1 MGKLKERKIGEK
13 IMKVVMEPKYAK
25 YKHGDKVYFVPTPAS
40 RIINLKMFEVY
51 EATVYQSAA
60 RTENG
65 AITGIYYMLEVIR
78 GHDDPQYL
86 VTTDSYIFKDEYSA
100 GLYAV
105 GASNFAEKEV
115 VNIK

>member
-1 MGKLKERKIGEK
+1 
-13 IMKVVMEPKYAK
+13 
-25 YKHGDKVYFVPTPAS
+25 
-40 RIINLKMFEVY
+40 
-51 EATVYQSAA
+51 
-60 RTENG
+60 
-65 AITGIYYMLEVIR
+65 MLEVIR

-115 VNIK
+115 VNMK